1 MNYNQF
7 LKRVN
12 HNSDEWHYLGAKNE
26 KNSSPE
32 LLHFSPLAGKLVNS
46 IRTGNLLTTILSIC
60 RMSSPSKNA
69 NQLRGE
75 YAMLKEFKEFAM
87 RGNVLDLAVAVII
100 GGAFGKIITSL
111 VADVLMPVIG
121 LVLGGLNFS
130 ELSFTVGEAVVKWGA
145 FVQSI
150 IDFVIVAFV
159 IFMIVRAMNRMQKPA
174 PVAAPTT
181 KECPYCFSTI
191 PLKATRCPN
200 CTSQL

>member
-1 MNYNQF
+1 
-7 LKRVN
+7 
-12 HNSDEWHYLGAKNE
+12 
-26 KNSSPE
+26 
-32 LLHFSPLAGKLVNS
+32 
-46 IRTGNLLTTILSIC
+46 
-60 RMSSPSKNA
+60 
-69 NQLRGE
+69 
-75 YAMLKEFKEFAM
+75 MLKEFKEFAM

-111 VADVLMPVIG
+111 VADVLMPLIG

-130 ELSFTVGEAVVKWGA
+130 ELAFTVGEAVVKWGA

-191 PLKATRCPN
+191 SLKATRCPN